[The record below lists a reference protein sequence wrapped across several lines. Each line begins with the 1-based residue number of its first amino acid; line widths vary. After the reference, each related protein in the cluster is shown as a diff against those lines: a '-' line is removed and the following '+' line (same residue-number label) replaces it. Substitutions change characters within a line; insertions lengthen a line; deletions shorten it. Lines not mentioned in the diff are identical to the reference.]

1 MYQRTVFFCL
11 RRITLYQRPYILLF
25 AKESRVSTLWG
36 TLTPSDGRAGG
47 CKQARFTPGVKRYAR
62 RTGPAPCK
70 VCPARTGVCVPE
82 AVARSPP
89 RAPSVC
95 RQKCG
100 GRQRPSFDSQL
111 CPEHAGGKLR
121 YTVLLHPQCERVL
134 SDPLTQADSVPACA
148 GPSCQRKGLQ
158 DKGALCFGLS
168 LIRRPFSEK
177 IWLKRRMVFV
187 CAETAAFQH
196 RGFRLQKTTLFSR
209 LHSASVYKK
218 RPYALFCFRLR
229 RMTVYQRSGAPGQPS
244 GGRAGGCE

>member
-1 MYQRTVFFCL
+1 M
-11 RRITLYQRPYILLF
+11 RRILGPDRPAVHTVKKRLLRF
-25 AKESRVSTLWG
+25 IPPTSRRKRKKRQEERKRGKARGARPASRKRHRGSAPVPAGGNDSPR
-36 TLTPSDGRAGG
+36 TPSAGRAG
-47 CKQARFTPGVKRYAR
+47 AF
-62 RTGPAPCK
+62 PA
-70 VCPARTGVCVPE
+70 
-82 AVARSPP
+82 
-89 RAPSVC
+89 
-95 RQKCG
+95 
-100 GRQRPSFDSQL
+100 QRLSFDSL
-111 CPEHAGGKLR
+111 LLRETLRAWKRMPFVDCGPGGQAERGRFRKAACGPP
-121 YTVLLHPQCERVL
+121 PQCERVL
-134 SDPLTQADSVPACA
+134 PDPLTQADSVPACA